1 VPGAGA
7 PQSLLQW
14 HLSSR
19 GEEPCSETSSGE
31 SARLAINN
39 QTRMLEKDMQL
50 CGVVQ
55 KEWDPL
61 GRWEGSYVYLDVS
74 LEMKV
79 KFALHVQRTEVMY
92 KEHVEMFGDKGV
104 VQSLTDFAEAWGDEF
119 GFGRQAGYGNVAGC
133 RLIGVVGVEGYL
145 GLDGVFVKQ
154 GHAQKSRNATGLG
167 FRV

>member
-1 VPGAGA
+1 MPGAGA

-19 GEEPCSETSSGE
+19 VEGPCSETSSEE
-31 SARLAINN
+31 SVRLAINN

-55 KEWDPL
+55 KEWEPL
-61 GRWEGSYVYLDVS
+61 GRWEGSHVYLDVS

-92 KEHVEMFGDKGV
+92 KEHVEMSHKLAMRMLFSRWLILLMLGGMNLALRG
-104 VQSLTDFAEAWGDEF
+104 SLVTGTWL
-119 GFGRQAGYGNVAGC
+119 VAD
-133 RLIGVVGVEGYL
+133 L
-145 GLDGVFVKQ
+145 
-154 GHAQKSRNATGLG
+154 
-167 FRV
+167 